1 LVEVSKPEQIK
12 AHGVVLTK
20 VGLAVVPLA
29 AVGPDAV
36 PIQC

>member
-1 LVEVSKPEQIK
+1 VSKPEQIQ

-20 VGLAVVPLA
+20 VGLAVMPLA
-29 AVGPDAV
+29 AVGPNSV